1 MSVQLTSLN
10 EKVDENICNGSW
22 AAIVALARAYE
33 GDKIPKWNG
42 CHDGQVWTPE
52 QLTLMADRLH
62 QAAQLEEIIRDLAA
76 NGGVQI
82 S

>member
-1 MSVQLTSLN
+1 MSVNLDSIN
-10 EKVDENICNGSW
+10 GEVGESVCNGSW
-22 AAIVALARAYE
+22 MAIVRLARAYE
-33 GDKIPKWNG
+33 GEKVPDWNG

-52 QLTLMADRLH
+52 QLTLMADRL
-62 QAAQLEEIIRDLAA
+62 QQSADLIPILRDLAA